1 MWQNKIRVLELHVAG
16 PSHQIV
22 EVRFVNSLVEFYYR
36 CCIGDAV
43 PKYRFGGMNRHS
55 AVLWIKQGKIS
66 QHAAQGFME
75 SLIC

>member
-1 MWQNKIRVLELHVAG
+1 
-16 PSHQIV
+16 
-22 EVRFVNSLVEFYYR
+22 
-36 CCIGDAV
+36 
-43 PKYRFGGMNRHS
+43 MNRHS